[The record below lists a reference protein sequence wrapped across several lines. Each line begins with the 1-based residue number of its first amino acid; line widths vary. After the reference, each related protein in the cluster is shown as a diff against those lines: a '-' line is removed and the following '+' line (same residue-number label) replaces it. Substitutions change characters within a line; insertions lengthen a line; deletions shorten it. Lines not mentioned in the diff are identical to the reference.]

1 MPSAAARRL
10 YEDQIPT
17 FMSVFDLDADTIGD
31 SDTVT
36 VLDPKLAGMDSKPVL
51 PVPAPAHDGAIHQD
65 PNHKHSDSTSTQ
77 LSESADSSPTTTLST
92 TDSSPLTDR
101 SPSSSPDSPVN
112 ANLIPLNNY
121 PSTTFGA
128 LPVTNASAGLFP
140 PADVAALSRPMTSP
154 APRRPRNMK
163 GLSILPPLAV
173 TTVTKP
179 SLAEPASPCFIKPQ
193 IPAMK
198 RKPSQLSLRTNTQ
211 DLLRPCLEVPPSPAM
226 PPILQRRA
234 LKHST
239 STPHML
245 SMIKPCQ
252 APTLPPLPSSRMLER
267 NESGLSE
274 VLRPM
279 KTGMRSS
286 FDAAIT
292 EEDSP
297 IKPQMASRHEF
308 EPYDE
313 SINNEDQKSPTYP
326 NGPIAIYEDN
336 VYLYLEPTAE
346 EASKFDVVFN
356 VAREVENPFEVLRR
370 KQADELARQ
379 KQPDSSPI
387 PDTAVTTASF
397 ATAFEFQ
404 PDDGSIET
412 PTTPKANPLI
422 KTPEYVH
429 IPWDHNTDIAPDLM
443 ALCESIHSHTK
454 QGKKVLI
461 HCQQGASRSASL
473 IIAYGLYL
481 NPELSVNDA
490 YYAAQAKSRW
500 ISPNMKL
507 MYSLQDFQKELSKK
521 RSAPA
526 SSAFRPR
533 TGRSPNKHRLTLSAD
548 AIDVSPKEP
557 LSAPLPSD
565 EEKSRE
571 EMLKDGSKRARGN
584 SSPGLQSVSPGPA
597 SAPLTFSW
605 KNIEPF
611 APTED
616 DTVRDTELPVPPMP
630 TIAAPAPP
638 IPPMPTEA
646 PPPIPAQA
654 FLHLGQVPQRPKSSM
669 SRPEPS
675 SNKNAASWLDSL
687 QPPVP
692 RPRSSV
698 GMRALPLRSYQDQ
711 MPSVLDPRALST
723 TTQTQTVHLPTT
735 PFDEP
740 PLLSPRAE
748 TMTSSLHDYPAFS
761 GFTGMQ
767 PMDTSA
773 AAPAPVEDGLF
784 SPRATTFPREATFF
798 FGLPDPTVD
807 PRSPPTRG
815 EAPIIRSIDDLL

>member
-31 SDTVT
+31 CDTVT
-36 VLDPKLAGMDSKPVL
+36 VLEPKLVGMDSKTVL
-51 PVPAPAHDGAIHQD
+51 PAPGQDGAIHQD

-77 LSESADSSPTTTLST
+77 MSESTDSSPTTTLST

-112 ANLIPLNNY
+112 TNLIPLNNY
-121 PSTTFGA
+121 PNTTFGA
-128 LPVTNASAGLFP
+128 LTVTDSTGLLP
-140 PADVAALSRPMTSP
+140 PANPVVLSRPMTSP

-163 GLSILPPLAV
+163 GLSILPPLSV
-173 TTVTKP
+173 TSMAKSSNV
-179 SLAEPASPCFIKPQ
+179 EPATPCFIKPQ
-193 IPAMK
+193 IMAMK
-198 RKPSQLSLRTNTQ
+198 RKPSQLSLQTNTQ
-211 DLLRPCLEVPPSPAM
+211 DLVRPVLEVPPSPAM

-245 SMIKPCQ
+245 SSIKTSLG
-252 APTLPPLPSSRMLER
+252 PTLPPLPSSRMLER

-286 FDAAIT
+286 FDAAIS
-292 EEDSP
+292 EESSP
-297 IKPQMASRHEF
+297 IKPQMANRQDF

-326 NGPIAIYEDN
+326 DGPIAIYGDE
-336 VYLYLEPTAE
+336 VFLYLEPTAE

-356 VAREVENPFEVLRR
+356 VAREVENPFEVLER
-370 KQADELARQ
+370 KQAKE
-379 KQPDSSPI
+379 KETQPDLSPI

-397 ATAFEFQ
+397 ATAFEFL
-404 PDDGSIET
+404 PDENGIET
-412 PTTPKANPLI
+412 PTTPKANPL
-422 KTPEYVH
+422 KTPEYIH

-443 ALCESIHSHTK
+443 QLCETIHGYTK
-454 QGKKVLI
+454 QGNKVLI

-521 RSAPA
+521 KSAP

-557 LSAPLPSD
+557 LSAPLPSE

-584 SSPGLQSVSPGPA
+584 SSPGLQSISPGPA

-611 APTED
+611 APMED
-616 DTVRDTELPVPPMP
+616 DDTNNMVLPVPPMP
-630 TIAAPAPP
+630 TITAPLSP

-646 PPPIPAQA
+646 PPPIPPQA
-654 FLHLGQVPQRPKSSM
+654 PPQLGQVPQRPKSSM

-675 SNKNAASWLDSL
+675 SNKNAASWLDGL

-711 MPSVLDPRALST
+711 MPSVLDPRTLST
-723 TTQTQTVHLPTT
+723 ATQTLDVRTT
-735 PFDEP
+735 PYNEP
-740 PLLSPRAE
+740 SVLSPRAE
-748 TMTSSLHDYPAFS
+748 TMTNPVHDYA
-761 GFTGMQ
+761 GFAGMQ
-767 PMDTSA
+767 FLDTA
-773 AAPAPVEDGLF
+773 ATPAPVNSGLF
-784 SPRATTFPREATFF
+784 SPRGTTFPREASFF
-798 FGLPDPTVD
+798 FGRPDPTAD

>member
-31 SDTVT
+31 CDTVT
-36 VLDPKLAGMDSKPVL
+36 VLEPKLVGMDSKTVL
-51 PVPAPAHDGAIHQD
+51 PAPGQDGAIHQD

-77 LSESADSSPTTTLST
+77 MSDSTDSSPTTTLST

-112 ANLIPLNNY
+112 SNLIPLNNY
-121 PSTTFGA
+121 PNTTFGA
-128 LPVTNASAGLFP
+128 LTVTDSTGLLP
-140 PADVAALSRPMTSP
+140 PADPVVLSRPMTSP

-163 GLSILPPLAV
+163 GLSILPPLSA
-173 TTVTKP
+173 TTMAKSISV
-179 SLAEPASPCFIKPQ
+179 EPATPCFIKPQ
-193 IPAMK
+193 IMAMK
-198 RKPSQLSLRTNTQ
+198 RKPSQLSLQTNTQ
-211 DLLRPCLEVPPSPAM
+211 DLVRPILEVPPSPAM

-245 SMIKPCQ
+245 SVIKTSLG
-252 APTLPPLPSSRMLER
+252 PTLPPLPSSRMLER

-286 FDAAIT
+286 FDAAIS
-292 EEDSP
+292 EESSP
-297 IKPQMASRHEF
+297 IKPQMANRQDF

-326 NGPIAIYEDN
+326 DGPIAIYGDE
-336 VYLYLEPTAE
+336 VYLYLEPTVE

-356 VAREVENPFEVLRR
+356 VAREVENPFEVLQR
-370 KQADELARQ
+370 KQAQE
-379 KQPDSSPI
+379 KETQPDFSPI

-397 ATAFEFQ
+397 ATAFEFL
-404 PDDGSIET
+404 PDENSIET
-412 PTTPKANPLI
+412 PTTPKANPL
-422 KTPEYVH
+422 KTPEYIH

-443 ALCESIHSHTK
+443 QLCETIHGYTK
-454 QGKKVLI
+454 QGNKVLI

-521 RSAPA
+521 KPAP

-548 AIDVSPKEP
+548 AIEVSPKEP
-557 LSAPLPSD
+557 LSAPLPSE

-584 SSPGLQSVSPGPA
+584 SSPGLQSISPGPA

-611 APTED
+611 APMED
-616 DTVRDTELPVPPMP
+616 DDTNNMVLPVPPMP
-630 TIAAPAPP
+630 TIAAPLPP

-646 PPPIPAQA
+646 PPPIPPQA
-654 FLHLGQVPQRPKSSM
+654 PPQLGQVPQRPKSSM

-675 SNKNAASWLDSL
+675 SNKNAASWLDGL

-711 MPSVLDPRALST
+711 MPSVLDSRTLST
-723 TTQTQTVHLPTT
+723 ATQTVDVPTT
-735 PFDEP
+735 SYNEP
-740 PLLSPRAE
+740 PVLSPRAE
-748 TMTSSLHDYPAFS
+748 TMTNPVHDYA
-761 GFTGMQ
+761 GFAGMQ
-767 PMDTSA
+767 FLDTA
-773 AAPAPVEDGLF
+773 ATPAPVNSGLF
-784 SPRATTFPREATFF
+784 SPRGTTFPREASFF
-798 FGLPDPTVD
+798 FGRPDPTAD

>member
-31 SDTVT
+31 CDTVT
-36 VLDPKLAGMDSKPVL
+36 VLEPKLVGMDSKTVL
-51 PVPAPAHDGAIHQD
+51 PAPGQDGAIHQD

-77 LSESADSSPTTTLST
+77 MSESTDSSPTTTLST

-112 ANLIPLNNY
+112 SNLIPLNNY
-121 PSTTFGA
+121 PNTTFGA
-128 LPVTNASAGLFP
+128 LTVTDSTGLLP
-140 PADVAALSRPMTSP
+140 PANPVVLTRPMTSP

-163 GLSILPPLAV
+163 GLSILPPLSV
-173 TTVTKP
+173 TSMAKSSNV
-179 SLAEPASPCFIKPQ
+179 EPATPCFIKPQ
-193 IPAMK
+193 IMAMK
-198 RKPSQLSLRTNTQ
+198 RKPSQLSLQTNTQ
-211 DLLRPCLEVPPSPAM
+211 DLVRPVLEVPPSPAM

-245 SMIKPCQ
+245 SSIKTSLG
-252 APTLPPLPSSRMLER
+252 PTLPPLPSSRMLER

-286 FDAAIT
+286 FDAAIS
-292 EEDSP
+292 EESSP
-297 IKPQMASRHEF
+297 IKPQMANRQDF

-326 NGPIAIYEDN
+326 DGPIAIYGDE

-356 VAREVENPFEVLRR
+356 VAREVENPFEVLER
-370 KQADELARQ
+370 KQAKE
-379 KQPDSSPI
+379 KETQPDLSPI

-397 ATAFEFQ
+397 ATAFEFL
-404 PDDGSIET
+404 PDENSIET
-412 PTTPKANPLI
+412 PTTPKANPL
-422 KTPEYVH
+422 KTPEYIH

-443 ALCESIHSHTK
+443 QLCETIHGYTK
-454 QGKKVLI
+454 QGNKVLI

-521 RSAPA
+521 KSAP

-557 LSAPLPSD
+557 LSAPLPSE

-584 SSPGLQSVSPGPA
+584 SSPGLQSISPGPA

-611 APTED
+611 APMED
-616 DTVRDTELPVPPMP
+616 DDTNNMVLPVPPMP
-630 TIAAPAPP
+630 TITAPLSP
-638 IPPMPTEA
+638 IPPMPNEA
-646 PPPIPAQA
+646 PPPIPPQA
-654 FLHLGQVPQRPKSSM
+654 PPQLGQVPQRPKSSM

-675 SNKNAASWLDSL
+675 SNKNAASWLDGL

-711 MPSVLDPRALST
+711 MPSVLDPRTLST
-723 TTQTQTVHLPTT
+723 ATQTLDIPTT
-735 PFDEP
+735 PYNEP
-740 PLLSPRAE
+740 SVLSPRAE
-748 TMTSSLHDYPAFS
+748 TMTNPVHDYA
-761 GFTGMQ
+761 GFAGMQ
-767 PMDTSA
+767 FLDTA
-773 AAPAPVEDGLF
+773 ATPAPVNSGLF
-784 SPRATTFPREATFF
+784 SPRGTTFPREASFF
-798 FGLPDPTVD
+798 FGRPDPTAD

>member
-1 MPSAAARRL
+1 
-10 YEDQIPT
+10 
-17 FMSVFDLDADTIGD
+17 MSVFDLDADTIGD
-31 SDTVT
+31 CDTVT
-36 VLDPKLAGMDSKPVL
+36 VLEPKLVGMDSKTIL
-51 PVPAPAHDGAIHQD
+51 TASGQDGAIHQD

-77 LSESADSSPTTTLST
+77 MSESTDSSPTTTLST

-112 ANLIPLNNY
+112 TNLIPLNNY
-121 PSTTFGA
+121 PSTTFGT
-128 LPVTNASAGLFP
+128 LPVTNNISVLPAGDALT
-140 PADVAALSRPMTSP
+140 LSRPMTSP

-173 TTVTKP
+173 TATANAST
-179 SLAEPASPCFIKPQ
+179 LEPASPCFIKPQ
-193 IPAMK
+193 LPAPR

-211 DLLRPCLEVPPSPAM
+211 DFVRPVLEVPPSPAM

-234 LKHST
+234 LKHTT

-245 SMIKPCQ
+245 SVIKTSQ
-252 APTLPPLPSSRMLER
+252 VPTLPPLPSSRMLER
-267 NESGLSE
+267 NESGLSK

-286 FDAAIT
+286 FDASIT

-297 IKPQMASRHEF
+297 IKAQMANRQDF

-326 NGPIAIYEDN
+326 DGPVAIYGDD

-356 VAREVENPFEVLRR
+356 VAREVENPFQVLKR
-370 KQADELARQ
+370 KQAEELGRQ
-379 KQPDSSPI
+379 MQPGFSPI

-404 PDDGSIET
+404 PDESSTET
-412 PTTPKANPLI
+412 PTTPKANPL

-443 ALCESIHSHTK
+443 HLCESVHNYTK
-454 QGKKVLI
+454 DGKKVLI

-507 MYSLQDFQKELSKK
+507 MYSLQDFQKEISKK
-521 RSAPA
+521 KSTPA
-526 SSAFRPR
+526 SSAYRPR

-557 LSAPLPSD
+557 LSAPLPSE

-611 APTED
+611 APRED
-616 DTVRDTELPVPPMP
+616 HNVKDTELPPIPA
-630 TIAAPAPP
+630 IAAPSPP
-638 IPPMPTEA
+638 IPPMPTMA
-646 PPPIPAQA
+646 PPPVPVQA
-654 FLHLGQVPQRPKSSM
+654 PLQLKQVPPRPKSSM

-675 SNKNAASWLDSL
+675 SNKNAQSWLDSL
-687 QPPVP
+687 QPSLP

-698 GMRALPLRSYQDQ
+698 GLRALPLRSYQDQ
-711 MPSVLDPRALST
+711 MPAVLDPRAIST
-723 TTQTQTVHLPTT
+723 TYTVDLPTT
-735 PFDEP
+735 PCEEP
-740 PLLSPRAE
+740 ALLSPRAE
-748 TMTSSLHDYPAFS
+748 TMTNPLLDHAGFS
-761 GFTGMQ
+761 GFAGMHYMNT
-767 PMDTSA
+767 P
-773 AAPAPVEDGLF
+773 AAPAPVPTGLF
-784 SPRATTFPREATFF
+784 SPRGTTFPREATFF
-798 FGLPDPTVD
+798 FGRPDPMVD

>member
-17 FMSVFDLDADTIGD
+17 FMSVFDLDADTMGD
-31 SDTVT
+31 CDTVT
-36 VLDPKLAGMDSKPVL
+36 VLEPKLVGMDSKTVL
-51 PVPAPAHDGAIHQD
+51 AAPAQDGAIHQD
-65 PNHKHSDSTSTQ
+65 PNHKHSDSSLTQ
-77 LSESADSSPTTTLST
+77 MSESADSSPTTTLST

-112 ANLIPLNNY
+112 SNLIPLSNY

-128 LPVTNASAGLFP
+128 LPVTNTTAVFPAGD
-140 PADVAALSRPMTSP
+140 ATALSRPMTSP

-173 TTVTKP
+173 TTMAAKAP
-179 SLAEPASPCFIKPQ
+179 APEPVSPCFIKPQ

-198 RKPSQLSLRTNTQ
+198 RKPSQLSLRTNTN
-211 DLLRPCLEVPPSPAM
+211 DLMRPVLEVPPSPAM

-245 SMIKPCQ
+245 SMIKTSQ
-252 APTLPPLPSSRMLER
+252 APSLLPPLPSSRMLER

-274 VLRPM
+274 FLRPM
-279 KTGMRSS
+279 KTGMRAS
-286 FDAAIT
+286 FDAAIA

-297 IKPQMASRHEF
+297 IKPQMANRQDF

-326 NGPIAIYEDN
+326 DGPIAIYQDN

-346 EASKFDVVFN
+346 EAAKFDVVFN
-356 VAREVENPFEVLRR
+356 VAREVENPFEALKR
-370 KQADELARQ
+370 KSADELARQ
-379 KQPDSSPI
+379 IQPDDSPI

-404 PDDGSIET
+404 PNDGNIET
-412 PTTPKANPLI
+412 PTTPKANPL
-422 KTPEYVH
+422 KTPEYIH

-443 ALCESIHSHTK
+443 DLCESIQGHTK

-481 NPELSVNDA
+481 NPDLSVNDA

-521 RSAPA
+521 RPAPT

-557 LSAPLPSD
+557 LSAPLPS
-565 EEKSRE
+565 EEERSRE

-584 SSPGLQSVSPGPA
+584 SSPGLQDVSPGPA

-605 KNIEPF
+605 KNMEPF
-611 APTED
+611 ASVEKED
-616 DTVRDTELPVPPMP
+616 AKDVDMPLPPIP
-630 TIAAPAPP
+630 TITAPLPC

-646 PPPIPAQA
+646 PPPIPARA
-654 FLHLGQVPQRPKSSM
+654 PLRLSQVPPRPKSGM

-675 SNKNAASWLDSL
+675 SNKDAVSWLDSL

-711 MPSVLDPRALST
+711 MPSTLDARASST
-723 TTQTQTVHLPTT
+723 TQSINLPTT
-735 PFDEP
+735 PYEEP

-748 TMTSSLHDYPAFS
+748 TMTNHRQEYNRFP

-767 PMDTSA
+767 PMDAVVAA
-773 AAPAPVEDGLF
+773 AAPPVEDGLF
-784 SPRATTFPREATFF
+784 SPRATTFPPEATIF
-798 FGLPDPTVD
+798 FGRRDLMVD

-815 EAPIIRSIDDLL
+815 EAPIIRSIDDFL

>member
-31 SDTVT
+31 CDTVT
-36 VLDPKLAGMDSKPVL
+36 VLEPKLVGMDSKTVL
-51 PVPAPAHDGAIHQD
+51 PAPGQDGAIHQD

-77 LSESADSSPTTTLST
+77 MSESTDSSPTTTLST

-112 ANLIPLNNY
+112 SNLIPLNNY
-121 PSTTFGA
+121 PNTTFGA
-128 LPVTNASAGLFP
+128 LTVTDSTGLLP
-140 PADVAALSRPMTSP
+140 PANPVVLSRPMTSP

-163 GLSILPPLAV
+163 GLSILPPLSV
-173 TTVTKP
+173 TSMAKSSNV
-179 SLAEPASPCFIKPQ
+179 EPATPCFIKPQ
-193 IPAMK
+193 IMAMK
-198 RKPSQLSLRTNTQ
+198 RKPSQLSLQTNTQ
-211 DLLRPCLEVPPSPAM
+211 DLVRPVLEVPPSPAM

-245 SMIKPCQ
+245 SSIKTSLG
-252 APTLPPLPSSRMLER
+252 PTLPPLPSSRMLER

-286 FDAAIT
+286 FDAAIS
-292 EEDSP
+292 EESSP
-297 IKPQMASRHEF
+297 IKPQMANRQDF

-326 NGPIAIYEDN
+326 DGPIAIYGDE
-336 VYLYLEPTAE
+336 VYLYFEPTAE

-356 VAREVENPFEVLRR
+356 VAREVENPFEVLER
-370 KQADELARQ
+370 KQAKE
-379 KQPDSSPI
+379 KEIQPDLSPI

-397 ATAFEFQ
+397 ATAFEFL
-404 PDDGSIET
+404 PDENSIET
-412 PTTPKANPLI
+412 PTTPKANPL
-422 KTPEYVH
+422 KTPEYIH

-443 ALCESIHSHTK
+443 QLCETIHGYTK
-454 QGKKVLI
+454 QGNKVLI

-521 RSAPA
+521 KSAP

-557 LSAPLPSD
+557 LSAPLPSE

-584 SSPGLQSVSPGPA
+584 SSPGLQSISPGPA

-611 APTED
+611 APMED
-616 DTVRDTELPVPPMP
+616 DDTNNMVLPVPPMP
-630 TIAAPAPP
+630 TITAPLSP

-646 PPPIPAQA
+646 PPPIPPQA
-654 FLHLGQVPQRPKSSM
+654 PPQLGQVPQRPKSSM

-675 SNKNAASWLDSL
+675 SNKNAASWLDGL

-711 MPSVLDPRALST
+711 MPSVLDPRTLST
-723 TTQTQTVHLPTT
+723 ATQTLDVPTT
-735 PFDEP
+735 PYNEP
-740 PLLSPRAE
+740 SVLSPRAE
-748 TMTSSLHDYPAFS
+748 TMTNPVHDYA
-761 GFTGMQ
+761 GFAGFAGMQ
-767 PMDTSA
+767 FLDTA
-773 AAPAPVEDGLF
+773 ATPAPVNSGLF
-784 SPRATTFPREATFF
+784 SPRGTTFPREASFF
-798 FGLPDPTVD
+798 FGRPDPTAD

>member
-17 FMSVFDLDADTIGD
+17 FMSVFDLDADTMGD
-31 SDTVT
+31 CETVT
-36 VLDPKLAGMDSKPVL
+36 VLEPKLVGMDSKTVL
-51 PVPAPAHDGAIHQD
+51 PTHGQDGTIHQD
-65 PNHKHSDSTSTQ
+65 QNHKHSDSTSTQ
-77 LSESADSSPTTTLST
+77 MSESADSSPTTTLST

-112 ANLIPLNNY
+112 TNLIPLNNY

-128 LPVTNASAGLFP
+128 LALSNVTSSFPASDSP
-140 PADVAALSRPMTSP
+140 ALSRPMTCP

-173 TTVTKP
+173 TTMTKA
-179 SLAEPASPCFIKPQ
+179 SAIEPPSPCFIKPQ
-193 IPAMK
+193 IQAMK
-198 RKPSQLSLRTNTQ
+198 RKPSQLSLRTNTNE
-211 DLLRPCLEVPPSPAM
+211 LVRPVLQVPPSPAL
-226 PPILQRRA
+226 PPMLQRRA

-245 SMIKPCQ
+245 SIIKTSQ
-252 APTLPPLPSSRMLER
+252 APILPPLPSSRMLER

-297 IKPQMASRHEF
+297 IKPQMANRHGC

-326 NGPIAIYEDN
+326 GGPIAIYDDN

-346 EASKFDVVFN
+346 EAAKFDVVFN
-356 VAREVENPFEVLRR
+356 VAREVENPFEVLKR
-370 KQADELARQ
+370 KQAEELASQ
-379 KQPDSSPI
+379 IQPDSSPI
-387 PDTAVTTASF
+387 PDTAVTAASF

-404 PDDGSIET
+404 PDDGTIET
-412 PTTPKANPLI
+412 PTTPKPNPL
-422 KTPEYVH
+422 KAPEYIH

-443 ALCESIHSHTK
+443 QLCEIIHGRTK

-481 NPELSVNDA
+481 NPGLSVNDA
-490 YYAAQAKSRW
+490 YHAAQAKSRW

-507 MYSLQDFQKELSKK
+507 MYSLQDFQKEISKK
-521 RSAPA
+521 RSAPS

-557 LSAPLPSD
+557 LSAPLPSE

-611 APTED
+611 APVEND
-616 DTVRDTELPVPPMP
+616 NSKDIELPVPPMP
-630 TIAAPAPP
+630 TMAAPSPP

-646 PPPIPAQA
+646 PPPIPGLAP
-654 FLHLGQVPQRPKSSM
+654 LRLGRVPQRPKSSM

-675 SNKNAASWLDSL
+675 SNKNTALWLGSL
-687 QPPVP
+687 QPPPGP

-698 GMRALPLRSYQDQ
+698 GTRPLPLRSYQDQ
-711 MPSVLDPRALST
+711 MPTVLDPRALAPTASH
-723 TTQTQTVHLPTT
+723 QTVELAPTT
-735 PFDEP
+735 PLDEP
-740 PLLSPRAE
+740 PLMSPRAE
-748 TMTSSLHDYPAFS
+748 TMTNALPDYTGFS
-761 GFTGMQ
+761 GFAGMRF
-767 PMDTSA
+767 MDTA
-773 AAPAPVEDGLF
+773 AAPVPVDSGLF
-784 SPRATTFPREATFF
+784 SPRGTTFPREAAFF
-798 FGLPDPTVD
+798 FGQPAPTTD

-815 EAPIIRSIDDLL
+815 EVPIIRSIDDLL

>member
-31 SDTVT
+31 CDTVT
-36 VLDPKLAGMDSKPVL
+36 VLEPKLIGMDSKTVL
-51 PVPAPAHDGAIHQD
+51 PAPGQNGTLHQD

-77 LSESADSSPTTTLST
+77 MSESTDSSPTTTLST

-112 ANLIPLNNY
+112 TNLIPLNNY
-121 PSTTFGA
+121 PGTTFGA
-128 LPVTNASAGLFP
+128 LPVTNTAGL
-140 PADVAALSRPMTSP
+140 VAAVEPMLSRPMTSP

-173 TTVTKP
+173 TTTTTA
-179 SLAEPASPCFIKPQ
+179 STIEPASPCFIKPQ

-211 DLLRPCLEVPPSPAM
+211 DLMRPALEVPPSPAM

-245 SMIKPCQ
+245 SMIKASQ

-286 FDAAIT
+286 FDASIS

-297 IKPQMASRHEF
+297 IKTQMANRHDF

-326 NGPIAIYEDN
+326 DGPIAIYGED
-336 VYLYLEPTAE
+336 VYLYLEPTAD

-356 VAREVENPFEVLRR
+356 VAREVENPFEVLQR
-370 KQADELARQ
+370 KQAEEIARQ
-379 KQPDSSPI
+379 TQPDFSPI

-404 PDDGSIET
+404 PDESSAET
-412 PTTPKANPLI
+412 PTTPKANPL
-422 KTPEYVH
+422 KAPEYIH

-443 ALCESIHSHTK
+443 SLCESIHNHTK

-507 MYSLQDFQKELSKK
+507 MYSLQDFQKEVSKK
-521 RSAPA
+521 KPA
-526 SSAFRPR
+526 TASCAFRPR
-533 TGRSPNKHRLTLSAD
+533 TGRSPTKHRLTLSAD

-557 LSAPLPSD
+557 LSAPLPRE

-571 EMLKDGSKRARGN
+571 EMLKDGTKRARGN

-611 APTED
+611 APRED
-616 DTVRDTELPVPPMP
+616 DTPKDIELPVPPMP
-630 TIAAPAPP
+630 TIAAPLPPVPP
-638 IPPMPTEA
+638 IPTEA
-646 PPPIPAQA
+646 PPPIPSQA
-654 FLHLGQVPQRPKSSM
+654 PLQLNQVPPRPKSSM

-675 SNKNAASWLDSL
+675 SNKSSEWLASL
-687 QPPVP
+687 QPPMP

-698 GMRALPLRSYQDQ
+698 GMRALPLRSFQDQ
-711 MPSVLDPRALST
+711 MPSSLDSRAIST
-723 TTQTQTVHLPTT
+723 TTQTVGLPTT
-735 PFDEP
+735 PYDEP

-748 TMTSSLHDYPAFS
+748 TMTNPLGDLA
-761 GFTGMQ
+761 GFAGFAGMQ
-767 PMDTSA
+767 YLNTA
-773 AAPAPVEDGLF
+773 AAPAPIQGGLF
-784 SPRATTFPREATFF
+784 SPRGTTFPREATFF
-798 FGLPDPTVD
+798 FGRPDPITD

>member
-31 SDTVT
+31 CETVT
-36 VLDPKLAGMDSKPVL
+36 VLEPKLVGMDSKTIL
-51 PVPAPAHDGAIHQD
+51 TASGQDGAIHQD
-65 PNHKHSDSTSTQ
+65 PNHKHNDSTSTQ
-77 LSESADSSPTTTLST
+77 MSESTDSSPTTTLST

-112 ANLIPLNNY
+112 TNLIPLNNY
-121 PSTTFGA
+121 PSTTFGTNPVTDNISV
-128 LPVTNASAGLFP
+128 LPVGDA
-140 PADVAALSRPMTSP
+140 PALGRPMTSP

-173 TTVTKP
+173 TTTVDASTI
-179 SLAEPASPCFIKPQ
+179 EPASPSFIRPQ
-193 IPAMK
+193 LPAPR

-211 DLLRPCLEVPPSPAM
+211 DFVRPVLEVPPSPAM

-234 LKHST
+234 LKHTT

-245 SMIKPCQ
+245 NVIKTSQ
-252 APTLPPLPSSRMLER
+252 VPTLPPLPSSRMLER

-286 FDAAIT
+286 FDPSIT

-297 IKPQMASRHEF
+297 IKAQMASRQDF

-326 NGPIAIYEDN
+326 DGPVAIYGDD

-346 EASKFDVVFN
+346 EASKFDIVFN
-356 VAREVENPFEVLRR
+356 VAREVENPFQVLKR
-370 KQADELARQ
+370 KLVEEPDRQA
-379 KQPDSSPI
+379 QPDLSPI

-404 PDDGSIET
+404 PDDSSIET
-412 PTTPKANPLI
+412 PTTPKANPL

-443 ALCESIHSHTK
+443 HLCEAIHNHTK
-454 QGKKVLI
+454 NGKKVLI

-507 MYSLQDFQKELSKK
+507 MYSLQDFQKEISKK
-521 RSAPA
+521 KSTPA
-526 SSAFRPR
+526 SSAYRPR

-557 LSAPLPSD
+557 LSAPLPSE

-611 APTED
+611 APRED
-616 DTVRDTELPVPPMP
+616 YIAKNTELPLIP
-630 TIAAPAPP
+630 TIVASSPP
-638 IPPMPTEA
+638 IPPMPTIA
-646 PPPIPAQA
+646 PPPVPAQA
-654 FLHLGQVPQRPKSSM
+654 PLQLKQVPPRPKSSM

-675 SNKNAASWLDSL
+675 ANRSAQSWLDSL
-687 QPPVP
+687 HPSLP

-698 GMRALPLRSYQDQ
+698 GLRALPLRSYQDQ
-711 MPSVLDPRALST
+711 MPSVLDSRATS
-723 TTQTQTVHLPTT
+723 TTQTVDLPTT
-735 PFDEP
+735 PCDEP
-740 PLLSPRAE
+740 ALLSPRAE
-748 TMTSSLHDYPAFS
+748 TMTNSLLDQAGFS
-761 GFTGMQ
+761 GYAGMQ
-767 PMDTSA
+767 YMNTP
-773 AAPAPVEDGLF
+773 AAPAPVPTGLF
-784 SPRATTFPREATFF
+784 SPRGTTFPREATFF
-798 FGLPDPTVD
+798 FGRPDPMVD

>member
-31 SDTVT
+31 CDTVT
-36 VLDPKLAGMDSKPVL
+36 VLEPKLVGMDSKTVL
-51 PVPAPAHDGAIHQD
+51 PAPGRDGAIHQD

-77 LSESADSSPTTTLST
+77 LSESTDSSPTTTLST

-112 ANLIPLNNY
+112 SNLIPLNNY
-121 PSTTFGA
+121 PSTTFGT
-128 LPVTNASAGLFP
+128 LTVTDSTGLLP
-140 PADVAALSRPMTSP
+140 PADPVVLSRPMTSP

-163 GLSILPPLAV
+163 GLSILPPLSA
-173 TTVTKP
+173 TTMAKSINV
-179 SLAEPASPCFIKPQ
+179 EPATPCFIKPQ
-193 IPAMK
+193 IMAMK
-198 RKPSQLSLRTNTQ
+198 RKPSQLSLQTNTQ
-211 DLLRPCLEVPPSPAM
+211 DLVRPVLEVPPSPAM

-245 SMIKPCQ
+245 SVIKTSLG
-252 APTLPPLPSSRMLER
+252 PTLPPLPSSRMLER

-286 FDAAIT
+286 FDAAIS
-292 EEDSP
+292 EESSP
-297 IKPQMASRHEF
+297 IKPQMANRQDF

-326 NGPIAIYEDN
+326 DGPIAIYGDE
-336 VYLYLEPTAE
+336 VYLYLEPTVE

-356 VAREVENPFEVLRR
+356 VAREVENPFEVLQR
-370 KQADELARQ
+370 KQAKEKETR
-379 KQPDSSPI
+379 PDFSPI
-387 PDTAVTTASF
+387 PDSAVTTASF
-397 ATAFEFQ
+397 ATAFEFL
-404 PDDGSIET
+404 PDENSIET
-412 PTTPKANPLI
+412 PTTPKANPL
-422 KTPEYVH
+422 KTPEYIH

-443 ALCESIHSHTK
+443 QLCETIHGYTK
-454 QGKKVLI
+454 QGNKVLI

-521 RSAPA
+521 KPAP

-557 LSAPLPSD
+557 LSAPLPSE

-584 SSPGLQSVSPGPA
+584 STPGLQSISPGPA

-611 APTED
+611 APMED
-616 DTVRDTELPVPPMP
+616 DDTDNMVLPVPPMP
-630 TIAAPAPP
+630 TIAAPLPP

-646 PPPIPAQA
+646 PPPIPPQA
-654 FLHLGQVPQRPKSSM
+654 PPQLGQVPQRPKSSM

-675 SNKNAASWLDSL
+675 SNKNAASWLDGL

-711 MPSVLDPRALST
+711 MPSVLDPRTLST
-723 TTQTQTVHLPTT
+723 ATQTVDVPTT
-735 PFDEP
+735 PYNEP
-740 PLLSPRAE
+740 PVLSPRAE
-748 TMTSSLHDYPAFS
+748 TMTNPAHDYA
-761 GFTGMQ
+761 GFAGMQ
-767 PMDTSA
+767 FLDTA
-773 AAPAPVEDGLF
+773 ATPAPVNSGLF
-784 SPRATTFPREATFF
+784 SPRGTTFPREASFF
-798 FGLPDPTVD
+798 FGRPDPTAD

>member
-31 SDTVT
+31 CDTVT
-36 VLDPKLAGMDSKPVL
+36 VLEPKLVGMDSKTVL
-51 PVPAPAHDGAIHQD
+51 PAPGQDGAIHQD

-77 LSESADSSPTTTLST
+77 MSESTDSSPTTTLST

-112 ANLIPLNNY
+112 TNLIPLNNY
-121 PSTTFGA
+121 PNTTFGA
-128 LPVTNASAGLFP
+128 LTVTDSTGLLP
-140 PADVAALSRPMTSP
+140 PANPVVLSRPMTSP

-163 GLSILPPLAV
+163 GLSILPPLSV
-173 TTVTKP
+173 TSMAKSSNV
-179 SLAEPASPCFIKPQ
+179 EPATPCFIKPQ
-193 IPAMK
+193 IMAMK
-198 RKPSQLSLRTNTQ
+198 RKPSQLSLQTNTQ
-211 DLLRPCLEVPPSPAM
+211 DLVRPVLEVPPSPAM

-245 SMIKPCQ
+245 SSIKTSLG
-252 APTLPPLPSSRMLER
+252 PTLPPLPSSRMLER

-286 FDAAIT
+286 FDAAIS
-292 EEDSP
+292 EESSP
-297 IKPQMASRHEF
+297 IKPQMANRQDF

-326 NGPIAIYEDN
+326 DGPIAIYGDE
-336 VYLYLEPTAE
+336 VFLYLEPTAE

-356 VAREVENPFEVLRR
+356 VAREVENPFEVLER
-370 KQADELARQ
+370 KQAKE
-379 KQPDSSPI
+379 KETQPDLSPI

-397 ATAFEFQ
+397 ATAFEFL
-404 PDDGSIET
+404 PDENSIET
-412 PTTPKANPLI
+412 PTTPKANPL
-422 KTPEYVH
+422 KTPEYIH

-443 ALCESIHSHTK
+443 QLCETIHGYTK
-454 QGKKVLI
+454 QGNKVLI

-521 RSAPA
+521 KSAP

-557 LSAPLPSD
+557 LSAPLPSE

-584 SSPGLQSVSPGPA
+584 SSPGLQSISPGPA

-611 APTED
+611 APMED
-616 DTVRDTELPVPPMP
+616 DDTNNMVLPVPPMP
-630 TIAAPAPP
+630 TITAPLSP

-646 PPPIPAQA
+646 PPPIPPQA
-654 FLHLGQVPQRPKSSM
+654 PPQLGQVPQRPKSSM

-675 SNKNAASWLDSL
+675 SNKNAASWLDGL

-711 MPSVLDPRALST
+711 MPSVLDPRTLST
-723 TTQTQTVHLPTT
+723 ATQTLDVRTT
-735 PFDEP
+735 PYNEP
-740 PLLSPRAE
+740 SVLSPRAE
-748 TMTSSLHDYPAFS
+748 TMTNPVHDYA
-761 GFTGMQ
+761 GFAGMQ
-767 PMDTSA
+767 FLDTA
-773 AAPAPVEDGLF
+773 ATPAPVNSGLF
-784 SPRATTFPREATFF
+784 SPRGTTFPREASFF
-798 FGLPDPTVD
+798 FGRPDPTAD

>member
-31 SDTVT
+31 CDTVT
-36 VLDPKLAGMDSKPVL
+36 VLEPKLVGMDSKTVL
-51 PVPAPAHDGAIHQD
+51 PAPGQDGAIHQD

-77 LSESADSSPTTTLST
+77 MSESTDSSPTTTLST

-112 ANLIPLNNY
+112 SNLIPLNNY
-121 PSTTFGA
+121 PNTTFGA
-128 LPVTNASAGLFP
+128 LTVTDSTGLLP
-140 PADVAALSRPMTSP
+140 PANPVVLSRPMTSP

-163 GLSILPPLAV
+163 GLSILPPLSV
-173 TTVTKP
+173 TSMAKSSNV
-179 SLAEPASPCFIKPQ
+179 EPATPCFIKPQ
-193 IPAMK
+193 IMAMK
-198 RKPSQLSLRTNTQ
+198 RKPSQLSLQTNTQ
-211 DLLRPCLEVPPSPAM
+211 DLVRPVLEVPPSPAM

-245 SMIKPCQ
+245 SSIKTSLG
-252 APTLPPLPSSRMLER
+252 PTLPPLPSSRMLER

-286 FDAAIT
+286 FDAAIS
-292 EEDSP
+292 EESSP
-297 IKPQMASRHEF
+297 IKPQMANRQDF

-326 NGPIAIYEDN
+326 DGPIAIYGDE

-356 VAREVENPFEVLRR
+356 VAREVENPFEVLER
-370 KQADELARQ
+370 KQAKE
-379 KQPDSSPI
+379 KETQPDLSPI

-397 ATAFEFQ
+397 ATAFEFL
-404 PDDGSIET
+404 PDENSIET
-412 PTTPKANPLI
+412 PTTPKANPL
-422 KTPEYVH
+422 KTPEYIH

-443 ALCESIHSHTK
+443 QLCETIHGYTK
-454 QGKKVLI
+454 QGNKVLI

-521 RSAPA
+521 KSAP

-557 LSAPLPSD
+557 LSAPLPSE

-584 SSPGLQSVSPGPA
+584 SSPGLQSISPGPA

-611 APTED
+611 APMED
-616 DTVRDTELPVPPMP
+616 DDTNNMVLPVPPMP
-630 TIAAPAPP
+630 TITAPLSP

-646 PPPIPAQA
+646 PPPIPPQA
-654 FLHLGQVPQRPKSSM
+654 PPQLGQVPQRPKSSM

-675 SNKNAASWLDSL
+675 SNKNAASWLDGL

-711 MPSVLDPRALST
+711 MPSVLDPRTLST
-723 TTQTQTVHLPTT
+723 ATQTLDVPTT
-735 PFDEP
+735 PYNEP
-740 PLLSPRAE
+740 SVLSPRAE
-748 TMTSSLHDYPAFS
+748 TMTNPVHDYA
-761 GFTGMQ
+761 GFAGMQ
-767 PMDTSA
+767 FLDTA
-773 AAPAPVEDGLF
+773 ATPAPVNSGLF
-784 SPRATTFPREATFF
+784 SPRGTTFPREASFF
-798 FGLPDPTVD
+798 FGRPDPTAD

>member
-31 SDTVT
+31 CDTVT
-36 VLDPKLAGMDSKPVL
+36 VLEPKLVGMDSKTVL
-51 PVPAPAHDGAIHQD
+51 PAPGQDGAIHQD

-77 LSESADSSPTTTLST
+77 MSESTDSSPTTTLST

-112 ANLIPLNNY
+112 TNLIPLNNY
-121 PSTTFGA
+121 PNTTFGA
-128 LPVTNASAGLFP
+128 LTVTDSTGLLP
-140 PADVAALSRPMTSP
+140 PANPVVLSRPMTSP

-163 GLSILPPLAV
+163 GLSILPPLSV
-173 TTVTKP
+173 TSMAKSSNV
-179 SLAEPASPCFIKPQ
+179 EPATPCFIKPQ
-193 IPAMK
+193 IMAMK
-198 RKPSQLSLRTNTQ
+198 RKPSQLSLQTNTQ
-211 DLLRPCLEVPPSPAM
+211 DLVRPVLEVPPSPAM

-245 SMIKPCQ
+245 SSIKTSLG
-252 APTLPPLPSSRMLER
+252 PTLPPLPSSRMLER

-286 FDAAIT
+286 FDAAIS
-292 EEDSP
+292 EESSP
-297 IKPQMASRHEF
+297 IKPQMANRQDF

-326 NGPIAIYEDN
+326 DGPIAIYGDE

-356 VAREVENPFEVLRR
+356 VAREVENPFEVLER
-370 KQADELARQ
+370 KQAKE
-379 KQPDSSPI
+379 KETQPDLSPI

-397 ATAFEFQ
+397 ATAFEFL
-404 PDDGSIET
+404 PDENSIET
-412 PTTPKANPLI
+412 PTTPKANPL
-422 KTPEYVH
+422 KTPEYIH

-443 ALCESIHSHTK
+443 QLCETIHGYTK
-454 QGKKVLI
+454 QGNKVLI

-521 RSAPA
+521 KSAP

-557 LSAPLPSD
+557 LSAPLPSE

-584 SSPGLQSVSPGPA
+584 SSPGLQSISPGPA

-611 APTED
+611 APMED
-616 DTVRDTELPVPPMP
+616 DDTNNMVLPVPPMP
-630 TIAAPAPP
+630 TITAPLSP

-646 PPPIPAQA
+646 PPPIPPQA
-654 FLHLGQVPQRPKSSM
+654 PPQLGQVPQRPKSSM

-675 SNKNAASWLDSL
+675 SNKNAASWLDGL

-711 MPSVLDPRALST
+711 MPSVLDPRTLST
-723 TTQTQTVHLPTT
+723 ATQTLDVRTT
-735 PFDEP
+735 PYNEP
-740 PLLSPRAE
+740 SVLSPRAE
-748 TMTSSLHDYPAFS
+748 TMTNPVHDYA
-761 GFTGMQ
+761 GFAGMQ
-767 PMDTSA
+767 FLDTA
-773 AAPAPVEDGLF
+773 ATPAPVNSGLF
-784 SPRATTFPREATFF
+784 SPRGTTFPREASFF
-798 FGLPDPTVD
+798 FGRPDPTAD